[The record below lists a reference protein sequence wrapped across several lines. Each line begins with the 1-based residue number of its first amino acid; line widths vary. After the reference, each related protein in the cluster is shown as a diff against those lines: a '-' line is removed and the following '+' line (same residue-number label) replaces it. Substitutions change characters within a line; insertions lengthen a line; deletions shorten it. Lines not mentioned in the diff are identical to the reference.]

1 MEPEAALDKKVGR
14 HFNSSRGLSWLDRPG
29 GTGDRTFPVIVDCC
43 AGSNSTREG
52 KKKKPVGDLS
62 GNLPPNDL
70 ITLPSWSLLLTEN
83 DVNDGKS

>member
-1 MEPEAALDKKVGR
+1 MDLVGSTDREELAIARFRSSLIVVQEAIPLER
-14 HFNSSRGLSWLDRPG
+14 
-29 GTGDRTFPVIVDCC
+29 
-43 AGSNSTREG
+43 G

-83 DVNDGKS
+83 DVNDGKSYWLAEPCVHMLV